1 MRQVQ
6 PMVKPLPLNF
16 YRAKG
21 WHNSLINHYTSPD
34 FPKDSLDY
42 PLQALTAGL
51 ENIINVYGNFP
62 EDVAKLLRQAV
73 DPLFAPE
80 EYEEKVYR
88 VIKEDAIKRKDPY
101 TDMVAE
107 GLYYIRI
114 LFEKKR
120 TFVEE
125 CFQNEIA
132 KVKGESDQEK
142 LQNLTEELSMIARVH
157 AKQIANMIAKH
168 CSE

>member
-1 MRQVQ
+1 
-6 PMVKPLPLNF
+6 MVKPLPLNF
-16 YRAKG
+16 YRSKG
-21 WHNSLINHYTSPD
+21 WHTSLINHYTNPD
-34 FPKDSLDY
+34 FPKEALDY
-42 PLQALTAGL
+42 PLLALTAGL

-62 EDVAKLLRQAV
+62 EDVAKLLRQAI

-80 EYEEKVYR
+80 EYESKVYR
-88 VIKEDAIKRKDPY
+88 VIKEDAIKRKDAY

-114 LFEKKR
+114 MFEKKR
-120 TFVEE
+120 DFIEE
-125 CFQNEIA
+125 CFKNEIA
-132 KVKGESDQEK
+132 AVRGDSHSEK
-142 LQNLTEELSMIARVH
+142 LQKLTDELSMIARIH